1 MRVLVIGNV
10 ESIHMYTFSKYLR
23 AYSKSIG
30 NQVILDA
37 IHIHSTVNKSAYEH
51 YNRVYLCNPS
61 IPTIIKGI
69 PGLRLL
75 YKLMW
80 QFYFFWKINKDIPN
94 SQTVLLQGFWKKSLD
109 ILNRLRLKDQR
120 IVGSFWGSDFYRRNS
135 SNDDLLQAVL
145 DKCDG
150 VIISTKEME
159 KNITSEFTISEQKI
173 HNVLFGVA
181 ALDRIFEYQSVTKGS
196 AKKVLNI
203 EEHAFV
209 ITCGYCARPEMRH
222 KDIIFQL
229 NSVRD
234 ILPDNYLLLFPM
246 TYSGSPEY
254 IAETRKLLDSTGLRY
269 VILDS
274 FMSDD
279 NVAHLRKATD
289 VFIQIQTTDANSGS
303 MQEHLVA
310 QNLVI
315 TGSWLPYDSY
325 AQRGVYF
332 ETIDAPNQLGEKVAY
347 VMKNW
352 QKTVNEISM
361 RNQPD
366 KFKSSLWSE
375 VIVDWFDVL
384 NAPKINENGK

>member
-1 MRVLVIGNV
+1 
-10 ESIHMYTFSKYLR
+10 MYNFSKYLR
-23 AYSKSIG
+23 AYSKNIG
-30 NQVILDA
+30 KQVIIDA
-37 IHIHSTVNKSAYEH
+37 IHIHSTVDKSIYEH
-51 YNRVYLCNPS
+51 YNKVYLCNPN
-61 IPTIIKGI
+61 IPTTLKRI

-80 QFYFFWKINKDIPN
+80 QFYFYWKINKNIPN

-109 ILNRLRLKDQR
+109 ILNRLRLKNQR
-120 IVGSFWGSDFYRRNS
+120 IVGAFWGSDFYRRNPA
-135 SNDDLLQAVL
+135 NETLLQAVL
-145 DKCDG
+145 DKCDA

-159 KNITSEFTISEQKI
+159 KNIASQFTISDKKI

-196 AKKVLNI
+196 AKKALNI
-203 EEHAFV
+203 QENAFV

-234 ILPDNYLLLFPM
+234 VLPDNYLLLIPM

-254 IAETRKLLDSTGLRY
+254 IAEIRKLLDSTGLRY

-279 NVAHLRKATD
+279 HVAYLRKATD
-289 VFIQIQTTDANSGS
+289 IFIQIQTTDANSGS

-325 AQRGVYF
+325 KQRDIYF
-332 ETIDAPNQLGEKVAY
+332 ETIDAPSQLGERVAY
-347 VMKNW
+347 VMNNW
-352 QKTVNEISM
+352 QKTVDEISM
-361 RNQPD
+361 SNQPD

-384 NAPKINENGK
+384 NAPKNKANGK